1 MSSALSLSGR
11 IMESSSGLSPATV
24 ISNNSQV
31 LFYRQPFN
39 FFMVDDVWRPAEIQ
53 DYCIL
58 CRIYWSHQHRR
69 MGLCPLLSCTADTPD
84 AFCPA
89 RRSSHEEECNNSGLP
104 VHGPGCTRSS
114 RVSYRSHRVW
124 YPARPYRR
132 L

>member
-1 MSSALSLSGR
+1 
-11 IMESSSGLSPATV
+11 
-24 ISNNSQV
+24 
-31 LFYRQPFN
+31 
-39 FFMVDDVWRPAEIQ
+39 MVDDVWRPAEIQ

-69 MGLCPLLSCTADTPD
+69 MGFCPLLSCTADTPD

-89 RRSSHEEECNNSGLP
+89 RRSSHEEECNNSCLP

-124 YPARPYRR
+124 LSLIHISEPTRR
-132 L
+132 TPISYAVFCLKKKKKIKQ